1 MMEFLGWPSLHS
13 MRRTDAKLV
22 MLRRIINNIVDVD
35 LDDNILMSAKCHYKC
50 SLDAKSECI
59 SSMFFYPIINQN
71 LEHFA
76 KKCGQSRISPKVSGQ
91 IAHICMHF
99 ISFIF

>member
-35 LDDNILMSAKCHYKC
+35 LDDNILMSAKCHYTC
-50 SLDAKSECI
+50 SLDAALHKRGCI
-59 SSMFFYPIINQN
+59 SMFFLSHHQSDFETFCQEIQSVKNQS
-71 LEHFA
+71 
-76 KKCGQSRISPKVSGQ
+76 K
-91 IAHICMHF
+91 
-99 ISFIF
+99 SFRTNSE